1 MNQITLI
8 GAGNAAWH
16 LGLALHAAGVNVLQ
30 VYSRNLQK
38 AKSLSDLISSEAIS
52 DFAALRPADL
62 VIVAVSDQAI
72 PEVAAAISRFLPAE
86 TLVVH
91 TSGSASSAYLAAHF
105 ERYGVFYPLQTFTAG
120 RELDFRA
127 VPLCLHA
134 GREEDLKALE
144 ALGSRLCDSV
154 YRIDD
159 ERRRWLHLAAVA
171 VNNFPNHLY
180 ALAEQTLNDRELPF
194 DLLRPL
200 ILETARKVQD
210 SPPGPMQTGP
220 AARGDKATIEA
231 HLRLLEEYPQFKGVY
246 EVLTKSLLVP

>member
-1 MNQITLI
+1 MQQATLI

-16 LGLALHAAGVNVLQ
+16 LGLALHAAGVEVLQ

-52 DFAALRPADL
+52 DFAELRPADL

-72 PEVAAAISRFLPAE
+72 PEVAAALPRFIPADAF
-86 TLVVH
+86 VVH
-91 TSGSASSAYLAAHF
+91 TSGGTSSAYLAAHF

-120 RELDFRA
+120 REVDFRS
-127 VPLCLHA
+127 VPLCVHA
-134 GREEDLKALE
+134 GREEDLLLLE
-144 ALGSRLCDSV
+144 ELGRRLCDRV

-159 ERRRWLHLAAVA
+159 ERRQWLHLAAVA

-180 ALAEQTLNDRELPF
+180 ALAEQTLNDHQLPF

-210 SPPGPMQTGP
+210 ALPGPMQTGP
-220 AARGDKATIEA
+220 AARGDRATIEA
-231 HLRLLEEYPQFKGVY
+231 HLRLLEEYPQFKAVY
-246 EVLTKSLLVP
+246 EVLTRSLLDS